1 MNTGRMKRRDLLIL
15 AGGVSVWPKA
25 VLSQASRQRVPLIGY
40 LVGANLRQVL
50 MLFRKGL
57 QELGYVEGKN
67 LELESRSAEGKA
79 ERLSGLA
86 AELVRL
92 KVDVL
97 VVSQTP
103 AATAAKQ
110 ATSEIPIV
118 MAGVGDPVGTGL
130 VRSLAR
136 PGGNIT
142 GVSGLGTEIA
152 GKALQVIREVIPSM
166 KKAGML
172 ANADDPFTKPYLAN
186 TQEAARRLSLE
197 IVPAMIRSPAEI
209 EPALADFQKQKVDVV
224 IVQPSLPRRA
234 AAELALRY
242 RLPTFGPTSQFPG
255 EGGLLS
261 YSANQAD
268 LQRVAATYVDRILK
282 GAKPADLPVQQAA
295 VFDLAVNIKTAKA
308 LGITVPAS
316 VLVRADRVIE

>member
-1 MNTGRMKRRDLLIL
+1 MKRRDLLIL